1 MHATAQALLDAHTRH
16 VLSELSG
23 DSLTALLN
31 EEAAEFWDWLGKRP
45 ASAVADEVRVRDL
58 LLRNVLDITPSNRL
72 LEQIGVLAT
81 RALENPINRQ
91 TKLED
96 LLNVREYDL
105 IVDRLI
111 ALEDLRR
118 DLVHGV
124 MQNPSVTQLVS
135 DLVYNGVKSY
145 MSENGGLAKKVPGM
159 SSLMKMGKGMME
171 KVGADDALDNALKN
185 YISRNTRSTMEM
197 SEQLVTSALETPKL
211 KEISRQFWQAVKSM
225 PLGNISRHVKP
236 DDVRDVVTIGATIW
250 NHFRQ
255 TTFARDHLSDLVHT
269 WFERWGNEP
278 ATAALESVGLSKER
292 LQKEVQL
299 IGTPLVNE
307 LMISGHLETRVHL
320 HLERFY
326 QSIEVNQLLGG

>member
-16 VLSELSG
+16 VLSQLSG
-23 DSLTALLN
+23 DNLAALLS
-31 EEAAEFWDWLGKRP
+31 EEAGELWDWLSSRP
-45 ASAVADEVRVRDL
+45 ANAVADEVRVRDL
-58 LLRNVLDITPSNRL
+58 ILRNVLEIAPSEQL
-72 LEQIGVLAT
+72 LAQIGALAT

-124 MQNPSVTQLVS
+124 MKNPSVTKLVS
-135 DLVYNGVKSY
+135 DLVYNGVKNY

-159 SSLMKMGKGMME
+159 SSLMKMGKGVME
-171 KVGADDALDNALKN
+171 KVGADDALDNALRS

-197 SEQLVTSALETPKL
+197 SEQLVNSALETPKL
-211 KEISRQFWQAVKSM
+211 KDISRQFWQAIKSM

-236 DDVRDVVTIGATIW
+236 DDVEDVVAIGATVW

-278 ATAALESVGLSKER
+278 ASAALESIGFSKER
-292 LQKEVQL
+292 LQKEAQIVL
-299 IGTPLVNE
+299 PPLVNE
-307 LMISGHLETRVHL
+307 LMVSGHLETRVRV

-326 QSIEVNQLLGG
+326 GSIEVSQLLGE